1 MATLVHLCLGTVYA
15 WSFFQKTVSET
26 FGWSNSETAWA
37 FSLAIFMLGVTA
49 SWGGQNLQKFGPRKL
64 ALIGSFS
71 LRFRLYYI
79 LFRFTKRK
87 FVVAVFR
94 LRNCRRNW
102 FRFSLCNASCYSF

>member
-1 MATLVHLCLGTVYA
+1 MIILHRQIIYEKCYAELVYA

-64 ALIGSFS
+64 ALIGACISGME
-71 LRFRLYYI
+71 LWAEL
-79 LFRFTKRK
+79 
-87 FVVAVFR
+87 V
-94 LRNCRRNW
+94 
-102 FRFSLCNASCYSF
+102 